1 MRPLPQD
8 HRFGFWVPARGKFPF
23 AMFVVVFSLAAGAG
37 MLGCGGGGA
46 SSATPPSLPP
56 PPLPVGI
63 TLTPPAAEAVLGN
76 TLTFVA
82 TVTNSNDTNV
92 SWSVNGVRGGN
103 ATIGTISAV
112 GVYPAPADLPSP
124 ATAQITATSHAD
136 ASKFASAS
144 LTIVSDIAISLS
156 PTTTTVE
163 LGAAQIFQP
172 SITSSGHPDTAVRWS
187 VSGAGCATSCG
198 SVDASGRFSAPQ
210 ILPSPATLTVTAQ
223 SLADPSRHASGTVAI
238 TSNFSLVLS
247 APGNITTGGTAIIA
261 AMLTPVAGSNPSSVV
276 SWTVAGTRSSG
287 GSRRA
292 RPAHHTT
299 NG

>member
-8 HRFGFWVPARGKFPF
+8 QRFSSWVPARGKFPV
-23 AMFVVVFSLAAGAG
+23 AMLVVVFVLAVGAG

-46 SSATPPSLPP
+46 SSATPPSLPT
-56 PPLPVGI
+56 PPLPAVGI

-198 SVDASGRFSAPQ
+198 SVDASGRFTAPQ

-223 SLADPSRHASGTVAI
+223 SLADPSRHASGAVAI
-238 TSNFSLVLS
+238 TSNFSLALS
-247 APGNITTGGTAIIA
+247 APGNITTGGTATIA
-261 AMLTPVAGSNPSSVV
+261 AMLTPVAGSNPTSGV
-276 SWTVAGTRSSG
+276 SWTVAGAA
-287 GSRRA
+287 SRGA
-292 RPAHHTT
+292 ACGAVPAVTP
-299 NG
+299 